1 MREHFQSVVIPVSA
15 VGSKFDHVGLSSFCE
30 NTFSD
35 FEVIYLVDIQ
45 SEESKHLVDLVG
57 SGSLKN
63 SRALFTVTKS
73 GQSDFVKALV
83 GAFTAIGDRVAILLD
98 FPEDLDELD
107 QIWLSGKKGESADCV
122 FVSPERPRKSKT
134 WSLFS
139 RLFGSLY
146 KSSTGFDV
154 AASDFEIVDMSRKFV
169 GVLQRGSVPEATL
182 RSAPSMMGIESVQIK
197 MSFGPGR
204 RRFRFGQQF
213 TRSLETLW
221 SASVKPLRM
230 VSIFSLL
237 AAGLNLLYTFYV
249 LGVSLT
255 QEVERGWTSMS
266 LQISGMFLI
275 TLLVLAAIVE
285 FLIFMQKSLNRDPDS
300 LIIGEVNSPDNSF
313 TKSVNVA
320 QGKK

>member
-15 VGSKFDHVGLSSFCE
+15 VGSTFDHVGLNSFCE
-30 NTFSD
+30 ENFSD
-35 FEVIYLVDIQ
+35 FEMIFLVDIQ
-45 SEESKHLVDLVG
+45 SEESKHLVDLVR

-63 SRALFTVTKS
+63 SRAIFTVTKS

-83 GAFTAIGDRVAILLD
+83 GAFTAIGDRVAIFLD
-98 FPEDLDELD
+98 LPENLEELG
-107 QIWLSGKKGESADCV
+107 QIWLSEKGGGADCV
-122 FVSPERPRKSKT
+122 LVSPERPRKSKT

-139 RLFGSLY
+139 RLFGSVY

-182 RSAPSMMGIESVQIK
+182 RSAPSMMGIDSVQLK
-197 MSFGPGR
+197 MSFGPGKK
-204 RRFRFGQQF
+204 RFKFGQQF

-275 TLLVLAAIVE
+275 TLLVLAALVE

-313 TKSVNVA
+313 TKAVNVA